1 MARKKKPPKRKRTR
15 NEGPVLKGAGFKKQ
29 DIAQKLIPLSVL
41 SAKEAERAVD
51 NVIAAITH
59 VLGEGDLLIPD
70 FGRFKAS
77 KSPKTGY
84 IRILFTAAGKLKQA
98 VEARLHANPS
108 PEPDEGTDT
117 NTTSGT
123 DPDAEPGSESQSPP
137 PSTSTADPTPS
148 SAPAPEASAPSGPAS
163 ESSATAPAV
172 SEAMSDA
179 SAAGSPE
186 QNGGT
191 QETGAAQEASGTSDS
206 AGSSAPGES
215 GQPTGGAD
223 EGGHETEA
231 APESG
236 GEPLASNEPAAG
248 PAESGGPGESWSIDG
263 SPSELNES
271 SEILAIDSVSV
282 EERSL
287 IANGHDYKLAE
298 NLTILDVNGNAMNF
312 GDQAAAL
319 QHLALVSRIIVISK
333 TLLRVAA
340 AGSAI
345 SIITTLQI
353 LQYRG

>member
-1 MARKKKPPKRKRTR
+1 MARKRKPPKKKRTR
-15 NEGPVLKGAGFKKQ
+15 SEEPVFKGAGFKKQ
-29 DIAQKLIPLSVL
+29 DIAQKLIPLSVH

-51 NVIAAITH
+51 NVLAAITH

-77 KSPKTGY
+77 KSAKTGY

-108 PEPDEGTDT
+108 PDPDDGTES
-117 NTTSGT
+117 NSGT
-123 DPDAEPGSESQSPP
+123 DLDAEPGSGSQNPP
-137 PSTSTADPTPS
+137 PSTPTPDPTPS
-148 SAPAPEASAPSGPAS
+148 SAPAPEVSSPSGTGPAPETSASAPAPS
-163 ESSATAPAV
+163 EVAPGTP
-172 SEAMSDA
+172 
-179 SAAGSPE
+179 AAGSPE
-186 QNGGT
+186 QNGDT
-191 QETGAAQEASGTSDS
+191 QEPGPAQEFSGVSKQG
-206 AGSSAPGES
+206 GSCTPGES

-223 EGGHETEA
+223 EGGHEPET
-231 APESG
+231 APEKG
-236 GEPLASNEPAAG
+236 GELATSNETAAG
-248 PAESGGPGESWSIDG
+248 SEEPGGSSGPSIGDG
-263 SPSELNES
+263 DPSGLNEG
-271 SEILAIDSVSV
+271 SEVLAIDSVSV

-287 IANGHDYKLAE
+287 IANGQDYKLAE

-319 QHLALVSRIIVISK
+319 QHLALISRIIVISK

>member
-1 MARKKKPPKRKRTR
+1 MARKKKTPKKRRTR
-15 NEGPVLKGAGFKKQ
+15 TEEPVLKGAGFKKQ

-51 NVIAAITH
+51 NVLAAITH

-84 IRILFTAAGKLKQA
+84 IRILFTAAGKLKQS

-108 PEPDEGTDT
+108 PDPDEGSES
-117 NTTSGT
+117 TSGT
-123 DPDAEPGSESQSPP
+123 DPDAEPGCESQSPL
-137 PSTSTADPTPS
+137 PSTPTPDPTPS
-148 SAPAPEASAPSGPAS
+148 SDT
-163 ESSATAPAV
+163 SATAPAV
-172 SEAMSDA
+172 SEAVSGV
-179 SAAGSPE
+179 SAAERPE
-186 QNGGT
+186 QNGDT
-191 QETGAAQEASGTSDS
+191 QEAGPAQEASGTCGLV
-206 AGSSAPGES
+206 GSFPPGDS

-231 APESG
+231 APDTDD
-236 GEPLASNEPAAG
+236 EPSASNETAAG
-248 PAESGGPGESWSIDG
+248 SVESGGPGESSSVDG
-263 SPSELNES
+263 SPSGLNES

-287 IANGHDYKLAE
+287 IANGQDYKLAE

-319 QHLALVSRIIVISK
+319 QHLALVSKIIVISK

-340 AGSAI
+340 VSSAI